1 MFPAMLLFIFSAAVI
16 FTSWRGW
23 VMIWPRRALPSDPS
37 STSRPGLRGRL
48 FCPPTTSSWLWAA
61 PRLSSCSH
69 SMFHP
74 LPSSSSVQG
83 LSPILLSQIS
93 SHSLSGSFKGMY
105 LHPPPNPAHSLS
117 SYRYLLPFANTHL
130 KARFNPS
137 TYNTL
142 GSIPQ
147 ENENSDHN

>member
-1 MFPAMLLFIFSAAVI
+1 MSHHQAQPFAVTGTGRDVSCYALVHFFSCCNIYQLERLGDDLAKESSAIRPFQHLQTWATWQAVLPTHHQLL
-16 FTSWRGW
+16 
-23 VMIWPRRALPSDPS
+23 AL
-37 STSRPGLRGRL
+37 G
-48 FCPPTTSSWLWAA
+48 CPTCT
-61 PRLSSCSH
+61 
-69 SMFHP
+69 
-74 LPSSSSVQG
+74 V
-83 LSPILLSQIS
+83 LSPLQLSPHPSQP
-93 SHSLSGSFKGMY
+93 LSGSFKGMY